1 MFYLKWDTQKV
12 RAYPNKQSKAR
23 VYNKYWAASGITE
36 PQIFGINA
44 FYMLEFTS
52 DKDSALIQ
60 YLKNNFECN

>member
-23 VYNKYWAASGITE
+23 VYNKDWAASGSAE

-44 FYMLEFTS
+44 FTVLSFTS
-52 DKDSALIQ
+52 DKDSVLIQ
-60 YLKNNFECN
+60 YSIQ